1 MHDQTYF
8 GEKKKG
14 GFFIEAGAHDGESD
28 STTLHFELEHGWTGL
43 LVEPMPISFAELVSK
58 NRRAWAVQT
67 CLSTKKSPEIVNF
80 SLSSTSSKTSSGI
93 TEGNFSKLDTVQMQC
108 LPLYSILLALGNPTV
123 DFLSLDIEGAEFQV
137 LKTIPWESVDIRA
150 ISVETEFAGEVMEG
164 DREDIFSLLTGLSY
178 THLGSIARDDI
189 FVKQEQ
195 NAATE
200 KMQLLEVLKRR
211 SSRSCPYYRVPKER
225 LTNHCRL
232 SYPLDYFLPA
242 DVSSMPDCLTRNT
255 CPYDWASL
263 VETFEYGTAWQ
274 VSLSDG
280 CMFVV

>member
-1 MHDQTYF
+1 MLDQIYF

-93 TEGNFSKLDTVQMQC
+93 TEGNSSQSDTVQMQC
-108 LPLYSILLALGNPTV
+108 LPLYSLLLALGNPTV
-123 DFLSLDIEGAEFQV
+123 DFLSLDIEGAEYQV

-150 ISVETEFAGEVMEG
+150 ISVETKFAWEVMEG
-164 DREDIFSLLTGLSY
+164 DREDILVRAECVRCPWLL
-178 THLGSIARDDI
+178 A
-189 FVKQEQ
+189 
-195 NAATE
+195 
-200 KMQLLEVLKRR
+200 
-211 SSRSCPYYRVPKER
+211 
-225 LTNHCRL
+225 
-232 SYPLDYFLPA
+232 
-242 DVSSMPDCLTRNT
+242 
-255 CPYDWASL
+255 
-263 VETFEYGTAWQ
+263 
-274 VSLSDG
+274 
-280 CMFVV
+280 